1 MRKLLLKNN
10 MPKKLTITDA
20 KEYAK
25 LKNGICISET
35 YINNNVDL
43 IWKCSH
49 GHIFEKPFK
58 KVKKNEWCPF
68 CSGKYVLLNKN
79 ELNKIAES
87 KGGRYLS
94 GKDLLVSE
102 FAEWECGDGHRWSA
116 IVNNV
121 VNLESWCK
129 VCKNNRGEQVTR
141 FIFESLTDELF
152 PTKRPDWLRLPGNKR
167 SLELD
172 GFNEKLRVAFEHQG
186 RQHYKSS
193 KVTSRFFNDAV
204 LKNDRDKLK
213 ICKNMG
219 VKVLEVPQVGGLINL
234 DEAIN
239 LIKTFLNE
247 NKVEIVYDLTVED
260 ITSNAHCLN
269 KNHIEDLRKIAEIRG
284 GNCLSSVYLG
294 HVYPLKFRCSNGH
307 QWKARPN
314 DIKRGSWCSI
324 CSKAGGKKKTIKE
337 LSSMF
342 IDIDIRCL
350 SEKYSNSKE
359 KYLWECGKGHRF
371 NSRYDNLQLKRQC
384 PVCSK

>member
-1 MRKLLLKNN
+1 VKTVRVSD

-20 KEYAK
+20 QEHAK

-35 YINNNVDL
+35 YLNNHEDL

-49 GHIFEKPFK
+49 GHLFEKSFK
-58 KVKKNEWCPF
+58 SVRKNEWCPF
-68 CSGKYVLLNKN
+68 CSGKYVLLKTN
-79 ELNKIAES
+79 ELSKIAEL

-102 FAEWECGDGHRWSA
+102 VAEWECGDGHRWSA

-141 FIFESLTDELF
+141 FIFESLTGELF

-186 RQHYKSS
+186 RQHYQSS
-193 KVTSRFFNDAV
+193 KLTSRFFKNSILQNDI
-204 LKNDRDKLK
+204 DKRE
-213 ICKNMG
+213 ICKKMG

-234 DEAIN
+234 EEAIN
-239 LIKTFLNE
+239 LIKNFLKE
-247 NKVEIVYDLTVED
+247 NKVEIVFDLTVDD
-260 ITSNAHCLN
+260 ITSNAHGLN
-269 KNHIEDLRKIAEIRG
+269 KNHIEDLRKIAETKG
-284 GNCLSSVYLG
+284 GNCLSSIYLG
-294 HVYPLKFRCSNGH
+294 HVYPLKFRCANGH
-307 QWKARPN
+307 QWEARPN

-324 CSKAGGKKKTIKE
+324 CSKAGGKKKTIEE

-371 NSRYDNLQLKRQC
+371 NSRYDNLKLIRQC
-384 PVCSK
+384 PVCSN